1 MTLAQLEQAAEDSAW
16 DRLDIRGHL
25 RDINGYGAF
34 DHPYGRILI
43 QHRKGPERRKG
54 QRRYTLNGLTIP
66 RQYAQAL
73 LG

>member
-1 MTLAQLEQAAEDSAW
+1 MTLAQLEQQAEDAAW

-25 RDINGYGAF
+25 PSINCYGAF
-34 DHPYGRILI
+34 DHPYGRILV

-54 QRRYTLNGLTIP
+54 QRRYALNGLTIS